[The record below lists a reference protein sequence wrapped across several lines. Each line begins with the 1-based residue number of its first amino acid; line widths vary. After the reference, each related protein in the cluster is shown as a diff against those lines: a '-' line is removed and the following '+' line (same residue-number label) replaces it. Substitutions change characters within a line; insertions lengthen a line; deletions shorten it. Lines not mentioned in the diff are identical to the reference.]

1 MFVRK
6 AKHKNRPFSCLH
18 AVMSA
23 AIIRL
28 QPNFFHE
35 IPITLRRMDG
45 QTINHQKKTKKI
57 FVGLLTM
64 IK

>member
-1 MFVRK
+1 M
-6 AKHKNRPFSCLH
+6 
-18 AVMSA
+18 MSV
-23 AIIRL
+23 AIIGL

-35 IPITLRRMDG
+35 MPITLRRMDG

>member
-1 MFVRK
+1 
-6 AKHKNRPFSCLH
+6 
-18 AVMSA
+18 MSV
-23 AIIRL
+23 AIIGL

-35 IPITLRRMDG
+35 MPITLRRMDG
-45 QTINHQKKTKKI
+45 QTINHQKKKTKKI